1 MADGGR
7 RDGGPGR
14 DRGRTG
20 PLRGAVAVVT
30 GASRGIGK
38 GIAVELGT
46 AGATVYVTGRTTAAG
61 GVLPGTISE
70 TAAAVDEAGGR
81 GVAVRCDHHDDN
93 QVAQLFD
100 RIRQEQGRLNVL
112 VNNVYSS
119 PDLVPWLNKP
129 FWELPPDAWDQVVG
143 IGARSH
149 YVAAALGVPLMLGHE
164 PSLVVNVS
172 SSGAVQYAHN
182 VLYGVGKAAVD
193 KLSADMAHELA
204 PRGVTVV
211 SLWPGLVRTELTMM
225 GAVRTDDGREVLR
238 LPGEGEFDLGQ
249 AETPRFCGRAVVAMA
264 SDADVGGR
272 TGRAWPVAELARA
285 YGFTDVDGRIPE
297 VLMRP
302 AEEKAAPR

>member
-1 MADGGR
+1 MSNE
-7 RDGGPGR
+7 R
-14 DRGRTG
+14 DRLDGT
-20 PLRGAVAVVT
+20 VAIVT
-30 GASRGIGK
+30 GATRGIGK
-38 GIAVELGT
+38 GIALELGA

-61 GVLPGTISE
+61 GVLPGTVGL
-70 TAAAVDEAGGR
+70 TAEEIDSLGGR
-81 GVAVRCDHHDDN
+81 GVPVACDHHDDD
-93 QVAQLFD
+93 QVAALFE
-100 RIRQEQGRLNVL
+100 RVASEQGRVNIL

-129 FWELPPDAWDQVVG
+129 FWQLPPSAWDQVVG

-149 YVAAALGVPLMLGHE
+149 YVAAALGVPLMLDSS
-164 PSLVVNVS
+164 PSLIVNVS

-193 KLSADMAHELA
+193 KMSADMAHELF
-204 PRGVTVV
+204 PFGVAVV

-225 GAVRTDDGREVLR
+225 GAVPTEDGRQILR

-249 AETPRFCGRAVVAMA
+249 AETPRFSGKAVVALA
-264 SDADVGGR
+264 SDPAVLAR
-272 TGRAWPVAELARA
+272 TGKAWPVAELARA

-302 AEEKAAPR
+302 PGEPAQ